1 MTAEEIIYNRLAYVY
16 DRSHRYRTCFND
28 ISLHNLANDCVNQI
42 REEFIN
48 AGVNVWPTEGRG

>member
-1 MTAEEIIYNRLAYVY
+1 MKASEIIFNALVMVH
-16 DRSHRYRTCFND
+16 DESHDGVFFCDDYLQD
-28 ISLHNLANDCVNQI
+28 IANDCVNQI

>member
-1 MTAEEIIYNRLAYVY
+1 MTASEIIFNALIMVH
-16 DRSHRYRTCFND
+16 DESHDGVFFSDDYLQD
-28 ISLHNLANDCVNQI
+28 ISNDCVNQI